1 MIMNKNN
8 FFTGILIMAMLP
20 LCFTSCFPDDDIP
33 SKSITEDTKLVGE
46 DVQIMMTTGDKTL
59 LGQMMTPIAFDE
71 YIRLDATNTITLDL
85 NTEYQEVDGFG
96 AAMTGSSAYLLRSMD
111 AVARAAALKELF
123 DPKEGLGISI
133 LRLPIGHC
141 DYSLE
146 RYTYCDNPPI
156 SNFAVPAIDKR
167 DLLPVL
173 KEILAINPDI
183 KFFATTWSAP
193 QWMRK
198 QNVWTGGGNA
208 AGIKDE
214 SIDDFATYYL
224 KYVQAM
230 AAEGINIYAV
240 CPQNEPLSSGNAVSM
255 CMTPAQQIAFIKSLA
270 PKFTAAN
277 IKTKI
282 ICFDHNWD
290 ISSYVDDVYADPD
303 VFQMIDGA
311 AFHAYGGDISTQ
323 TAIHNK
329 YPSKNIY
336 FTEQSGGSWSSSF
349 PHNLSWY
356 ANSLF
361 IGGLTRWTKCV
372 ILWNIMLDKNH
383 GPYLLPGAATNLY
396 GILDLASDGTYLRYA
411 EYYALKQLR
420 DVRPGAKIVRTY
432 GYSAPNLIYTAA
444 VNTDGTKVF
453 LVFNASGAPQSFIVN
468 DGTNVFSYT
477 INNYTQVSFTWK

>member
-1 MIMNKNN
+1 MNKNV
-8 FFTGILIMAMLP
+8 FFTIILITIVLP
-20 LCFTSCFPDDDIP
+20 ICFTTCFPDDDIP
-33 SKSITEDTKLVGE
+33 PKPITEDTKPVSE
-46 DVQIMMTTGDKTL
+46 VVQVMMTTTDKTH
-59 LGQMMTPIAFDE
+59 LGKMMTPIAFDE
-71 YIRLDATNTITLDL
+71 YLSLDATNIITLDL

-96 AAMTGSSAYLLRSMD
+96 AAMTGSSAYLLKSMD
-111 AVARAAALKELF
+111 AATRAAALKELF
-123 DPKEGLGISI
+123 DPKEGLGLSV

-156 SNFAVPAIDKR
+156 SNFAIPAIDKR

-198 QNVWTGGGNA
+198 QNVWTGVGDG
-208 AGIKDE
+208 AGINDAF
-214 SIDDFATYYL
+214 IDDFATYYL

-230 AAEGINIYAV
+230 ATEGINIYAV

-255 CMTPAQQIAFIKSLA
+255 WMTPAQQIAFIKALA
-270 PKFTAAN
+270 PKFAAEN

-290 ISSYVDDVYADPD
+290 LSYYIDDVYADPD
-303 VFQMIDGA
+303 VFRYVDGA
-311 AFHAYGGDISTQ
+311 AFHAYGGDLSTQ
-323 TAIHNK
+323 TTIHNK

-336 FTEQSGGSWSSSF
+336 FTEQCGGGWSTNF
-349 PHNLSWY
+349 DNNISWY
-356 ANSLF
+356 AINLF
-361 IGGLTRWTKCV
+361 IGGLNQWSKCV
-372 ILWNIMLDKNH
+372 ILWNIMLDQNH

-411 EYYALKQLR
+411 DYYALKQMR

-432 GYSAPNLIYTAA
+432 GYSAPDFIYTAA
-444 VNTDGTKVF
+444 LNTDGTKVF
-453 LVFNASGAPQSFIVN
+453 LAFNKSGATQSFIVN
-468 DGTNVFSYT
+468 DGTNAFSYT
-477 INNYTQVSFTWK
+477 INHNTQVSFTWK